1 MVKAIEVISGWEKLH
16 ALIARSNIYA
26 PEEVNNVEEARI
38 RERYWKSHAGRKK
51 LKQYFNKIINTPRSS
66 SG

>member
-26 PEEVNNVEEARI
+26 PEEVNNVEEYLYQQVQQEMLI
-38 RERYWKSHAGRKK
+38 KFTSIKRK
-51 LKQYFNKIINTPRSS
+51 P
-66 SG
+66 